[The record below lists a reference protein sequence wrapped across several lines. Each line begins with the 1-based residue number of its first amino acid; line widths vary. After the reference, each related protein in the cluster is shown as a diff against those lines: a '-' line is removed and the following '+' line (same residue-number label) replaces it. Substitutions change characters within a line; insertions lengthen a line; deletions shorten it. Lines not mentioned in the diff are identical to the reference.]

1 MQSISRA
8 DRGRQNSG
16 CEAAHYWKI
25 PPTVSGHIYRGQKRD
40 WEGGKKKAGERA
52 SAAIFA
58 RRADNTIS
66 FGEGSPNATNNSC
79 ETKGIQG
86 RGAKGKESYMVRK
99 SQTVLGL
106 KAAEVY
112 DNMDSFFN

>member
-1 MQSISRA
+1 M
-8 DRGRQNSG
+8 
-16 CEAAHYWKI
+16 E
-25 PPTVSGHIYRGQKRD
+25 
-40 WEGGKKKAGERA
+40 GKKK
-52 SAAIFA
+52 AIFA

-66 FGEGSPNATNNSC
+66 FGEGSPTATNNSC

-99 SQTVLGL
+99 SQTVLGHRWM

-112 DNMDSFFN
+112 DNMESFFN

>member
-1 MQSISRA
+1 M
-8 DRGRQNSG
+8 GR
-16 CEAAHYWKI
+16 WKE
-25 PPTVSGHIYRGQKRD
+25 K
-40 WEGGKKKAGERA
+40 GGRERA

-86 RGAKGKESYMVRK
+86 RGAKGKESDMVRK
-99 SQTVLGL
+99 SQTVLGHL
-106 KAAEVY
+106 RMKATEVY
-112 DNMDSFFN
+112 DNMESVFN

>member
-1 MQSISRA
+1 MENTPYRFWPHLQRA
-8 DRGRQNSG
+8 KKRLGR
-16 CEAAHYWKI
+16 WKE
-25 PPTVSGHIYRGQKRD
+25 K
-40 WEGGKKKAGERA
+40 GGRERA

-86 RGAKGKESYMVRK
+86 RGAKGKESYVVRK